1 MAVGSKSPLSDKV
14 ALITGAGSGIGRA
27 TAHAMAGAGARVVV
41 ADLSAEGGNQT
52 VNELRR
58 VGYEAMFVQV
68 DVTSEEQVR
77 QMIDTTLQ
85 SYGRLDVLHNNAG
98 VIETHRDIVDVT
110 LEAWQRIIDI
120 DLTGEFLGCKYGVP
134 ALRKSGGG
142 AIVNTASNAGLHG
155 FMGALHYSVAK
166 GGIVVMTRCLADLLK
181 GENIRVNCICPT
193 TVDTPLAAIGDTPEG
208 REKTALPPGYEAMK
222 KLRPEDIARLAL
234 FLATK
239 ARFTGG
245 AVQVGF
251 AADGG
256 PKYSVTFDYKYRAL
270 RVV

>member
-1 MAVGSKSPLSDKV
+1 MAVGSKSPLRDKV

-27 TAHAMAGAGARVVV
+27 TAHAMAGAGARIVV
-41 ADLSAEGGNQT
+41 ADVSAEGGKQT
-52 VNELRR
+52 VKELRGA
-58 VGYEAMFVQV
+58 GYEAMFVQV

-77 QMIDTTLQ
+77 QMIDTTLK

-98 VIETHRDIVDVT
+98 IIETHRDIEDVT
-110 LEAWQRIIDI
+110 LEAWHRIIEI
-120 DLTGEFLGCKYGVP
+120 DLTGEFLGCKYGIP

-142 AIVNTASNAGLHG
+142 AIINTASNAGLHG
-155 FMGALHYSVAK
+155 FMGSLHYSAAK
-166 GGIVVMTRCLADLLK
+166 GGIVVMTRCLADQYK
-181 GENIRVNCICPT
+181 GDNIRVNCLCPT
-193 TVDTPLAAIGDTPEG
+193 VVDTPLAAGTE
-208 REKTALPPGYEAMK
+208 MH

-270 RVV
+270 RIV